1 MLRARAMRT
10 RLRRTSAKLQ
20 ICLAGRVLRAADNL
34 RYRAFESGRS
44 NMLKIVEISP

>member
-1 MLRARAMRT
+1 MRT

-34 RYRAFESGRS
+34 RLWVAE
-44 NMLKIVEISP
+44 KKQDD